1 VVAVTAALQTQS
13 AATVHAVVLNS
24 STNLVNLRER
34 PVWVLVVSAFVVP
47 TLQGLWLVPF
57 LALAVGA
64 AQRWLGRTP
73 TVFVGVVGHVGATL
87 VVAVL
92 LVSGI
97 TNGRLAASVADDPD
111 VGVSYVLVCLAGLL
125 AVRVPAPWRRWYAAA
140 LAFLVSAP
148 LAVHPTFTD
157 LGHVLALATG
167 FGFAVLAARAAQ
179 HRVSGRRSSAAG

>member
-73 TVFVGVVGHVGATL
+73 TVFVG
-87 VVAVL
+87 
-92 LVSGI
+92 
-97 TNGRLAASVADDPD
+97 DPD